1 METIKDTMSKN
12 MLRKISF
19 ISLIAGSLMATSAS
33 AASFSLFGTYWDT
46 DRLGEAFGGGLA
58 VGIPLGEVVELD
70 LRASYLEEL
79 NDDPFDAIFDDD
91 DVFQEFTVEMVPLDV
106 GLRFNLQRRGSVNP
120 YLGAGGTYYLLDT
133 NTGND
138 IDDEVGYYGM
148 IGARFGDAQGAGFFT
163 EILYRKVEATV
174 VNNDLDDFDVD
185 ESVSLDL
192 DGFSAIAGFRWS
204 W

>member
-1 METIKDTMSKN
+1 MEILRKT
-12 MLRKISF
+12 MLRKISL
-19 ISLIAGSLMATSAS
+19 SLLMAGGLLATSAS

-46 DRLGEAFGGGLA
+46 DRLDEAFGGGIA

-79 NDDPFDAIFDDD
+79 NDDAFDAIFDDD
-91 DVFQEFTVEMVPLDV
+91 EDVFQETTVEMLPLDV
-106 GLRFNLQRRGSVNP
+106 GLRFNLQRRGAVNP
-120 YLGAGGTYYLLDT
+120 YIGAGGTYYLLDS
-133 NTGND
+133 NVGND

-174 VNNDLDDFDVD
+174 VNNDLDDFDLD

>member
-1 METIKDTMSKN
+1 MV
-12 MLRKISF
+12 RKHSLF
-19 ISLIAGSLMATSAS
+19 LLIACSLVATSVS
-33 AASFSLFGTYWDT
+33 AASFSVFGTYWDT

-79 NDDPFDAIFDDD
+79 NKPFQAIIDGDEGI
-91 DVFQEFTVEMVPLDV
+91 FQKTTVEMLPLDV
-106 GLRFNLQRRGSVNP
+106 GLRFNLQRRGAFNP
-120 YLGAGGTYYLLDT
+120 YVGAGGTYYLLDT
-133 NTGND
+133 NVGND
-138 IDDEVGYYGM
+138 IDDEIGYYGM
-148 IGARFGDAQGAGFFT
+148 VGARFGDARGAGFFT

-174 VNNDLDDFDVD
+174 INNDLDDFDVD
-185 ESVSLDL
+185 ESVSLNL